1 MFKQSQAEIEGFP
14 GGASGKEPA
23 RRRCKKCINAFPGS
37 GTLEEGMATHSSI
50 LSWRSSWTEEPG
62 GLQSIRHDSIDLA
75 RMHAGRDEEAQCFRQ
90 KGIAGCVEGLEPLQ
104 RTGSNQG
111 SWREGRGGGRVDKA
125 RKGGRTHFTGFV
137 TES

>member
-1 MFKQSQAEIEGFP
+1 MVKNPPVGDVRNALMHSPGREPWRRAWQPTPVFFP
-14 GGASGKEPA
+14 GEA
-23 RRRCKKCINAFPGS
+23 RGQRNLGDC
-37 GTLEEGMATHSSI
+37 SSI
-50 LSWRSSWTEEPG
+50 

-137 TES
+137 TGS